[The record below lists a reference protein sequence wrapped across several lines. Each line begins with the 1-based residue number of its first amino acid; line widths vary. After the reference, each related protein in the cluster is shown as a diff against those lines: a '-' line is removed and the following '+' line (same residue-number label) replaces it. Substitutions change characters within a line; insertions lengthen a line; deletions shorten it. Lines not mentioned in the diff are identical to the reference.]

1 MSRTACQKSGRA
13 PRATRVRSRSGLW
26 LVAGAVVVT
35 GLVGSA
41 CGADNSST
49 GSTTTT
55 APTSSLPTEALRSSV
70 EHAMSE
76 LKVPGAVALVASP
89 DDQWV
94 EAFGTRTVKGAEPVT
109 TDDSF
114 RVGSIT
120 KTMTGTV
127 ILQLVQEGKLR
138 LDDHVS
144 KFYAGIPSGDT
155 ITIAD
160 LLDMHSGLPSYTQL
174 EVVNR
179 AMDGERSRAWTP
191 EELVALGA
199 AQPVLF
205 PPGERYD
212 YSNTNTVLL
221 GLIATKI
228 TGKDISTLLTERIF
242 TPLGLMHTVMPPIT
256 STAMPD
262 PHPHGYMY
270 GTNVSTMS
278 SMALPVDQ
286 QAAADAG
293 TLAPNDYTDLNP
305 SWAGAAGAAISTVG
319 DLRVYAE
326 ALADGRLLDGPV
338 QQERLASVKPMNPDE
353 PSSPGYGLAL
363 ASFGPMLGHAG
374 ALPGFQAFMAHDPQR
389 HLTVVVLTNLQ
400 ASPSGVDTANTIA
413 RGLVDILY
421 SKATTSV
428 PADDDH

>member
-1 MSRTACQKSGRA
+1 
-13 PRATRVRSRSGLW
+13 
-26 LVAGAVVVT
+26 
-35 GLVGSA
+35 
-41 CGADNSST
+41 
-49 GSTTTT
+49 
-55 APTSSLPTEALRSSV
+55 
-70 EHAMSE
+70 
-76 LKVPGAVALVASP
+76 
-89 DDQWV
+89 
-94 EAFGTRTVKGAEPVT
+94 
-109 TDDSF
+109 
-114 RVGSIT
+114 
-120 KTMTGTV
+120 
-127 ILQLVQEGKLR
+127 
-138 LDDHVS
+138 
-144 KFYAGIPSGDT
+144 
-155 ITIAD
+155 
-160 LLDMHSGLPSYTQL
+160 
-174 EVVNR
+174 VVNR
-179 AMDGERSRAWTP
+179 AMDDERSRAWTP

-199 AQPVLF
+199 AQPVQF

-242 TPLGLMHTVMPPIT
+242 TPLGLTHTVMPPIA
-256 STAMPD
+256 SAAMPD

-326 ALADGRLLDGPV
+326 ALADGRLLDGAV
-338 QQERLASVKPMNPDE
+338 QQQRLASVKPINPSQ

-374 ALPGFQAFMAHDPQR
+374 SLPGFQAFMAHDPQR

-413 RGLVDILY
+413 RHLVDILY

-428 PADDDH
+428 PDTDDR